1 MKRLILLFAFV
12 LAAVPLFAQDEGGGG
27 IFSGG
32 DLAAPG
38 GPNAPAIDRLVSLN
52 KILTE
57 EHVALTPAQ
66 NKAINAMLV
75 QEIKKY
81 AADLEKKFPDEV
93 AAARAPA
100 GDQRGGR
107 GGGAAGGGGR
117 TGGGGGGFGGGADG
131 GGGGGGGGRPAGGGG
146 RGGGRGAVIPPNSP
160 LVAEMAKINV
170 ELQAAVTNAL
180 TPEQQAGLKKYHNDQ
195 IRKAGGFGAMKL
207 TMEEGNTPLTADQE
221 AQIQALYDDQDQQM
235 RQLTRDSQG
244 QPPDAAK
251 VAALKSQMGP
261 KLLKVLNAD
270 QKKTLVESLKKQQA
284 APTP

>member
-1 MKRLILLFAFV
+1 MKRLILLFVFV
-12 LAAVPLFAQDEGGGG
+12 LMALPLFAQDEGGGG

-38 GPNAPAIDRLVSLN
+38 GPNAPAVDRLVSLN

-57 EHVALTPAQ
+57 EKVPLTPAQ

-75 QEIKKY
+75 QEIKKD
-81 AADLEKKFPDEV
+81 AADLEKRFPDEV

-107 GGGAAGGGGR
+107 GGAGGGG
-117 TGGGGGGFGGGADG
+117 GGRNAGGGGFGGGADG
-131 GGGGGGGGRPAGGGG
+131 GGGGGGGRPGGGGG

-160 LVAEMAKINV
+160 LAAEMAKINV
-170 ELQAAVTNAL
+170 ELQTKVTEAL
-180 TPEQQAGLKKYHNDQ
+180 APEQQAGLKKYHNDQ

-207 TMEEGNTPLTADQE
+207 TMEEAGTPLTADQE
-221 AQIQALYDDQDQQM
+221 AQIQALYDDQDKQM
-235 RQLTRDSQG
+235 KQLTIDSQG
-244 QPPDAAK
+244 QPDAAK
-251 VAALKSQMGP
+251 VAALKAQIGP
-261 KLLKVLNAD
+261 KLVKVLNAD
-270 QKKTLVESLKKQQA
+270 QKKTLVDSLKKQQA